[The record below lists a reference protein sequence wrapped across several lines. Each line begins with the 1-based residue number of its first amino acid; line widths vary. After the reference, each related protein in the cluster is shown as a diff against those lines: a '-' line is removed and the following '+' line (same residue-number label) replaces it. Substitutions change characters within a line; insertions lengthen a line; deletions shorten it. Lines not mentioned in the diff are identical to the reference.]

1 LAKIYEKKSSR
12 PTSSQS
18 PINPRS
24 DRKTRLLDR
33 CMRGFA
39 PPRPQKFPYNAA
51 LNGPA
56 IFPYRDNSQSEA
68 HAEVFTDFC
77 ARQRLSE
84 PRTKFMFICLR
95 VPLQKTLSNAA
106 STVV

>member
-1 LAKIYEKKSSR
+1 
-12 PTSSQS
+12 
-18 PINPRS
+18 
-24 DRKTRLLDR
+24 
-33 CMRGFA
+33 MRGFA

-84 PRTKFMFICLR
+84 PRTNLCLFACVYR
-95 VPLQKTLSNAA
+95 CKKRYPTRPVRPCEKPTNQFSHGQLALTQETTRHAELGRIRQRR
-106 STVV
+106 